1 MEHEELSSTGAVMI
15 AGVHASGPFVRLRV
29 NRHSLRL
36 SDPLLG
42 SYEFTPEQVV
52 SIEEATGFLYGGCS
66 RIRHNVVSYPNKIFF
81 RPSWKRKNLLDRICS
96 TGFQPAAQATDTGER
111 SIPVR
116 WQAIL
121 AIAALWNLL
130 LLLDE
135 LAPGNDG
142 KPGRFAM
149 LALLLLFICAMGLP
163 WIEWL
168 QKLILKP
175 DRHLGE
181 IRPWRNL
188 IALVSGLMLPA
199 FLLLSR

>member
-1 MEHEELSSTGAVMI
+1 MI
-15 AGVHASGPFVRLRV
+15 AGVNASGPLARLKV
-29 NRHSLRL
+29 DRHSLRL
-36 SDPLLG
+36 SVLLLG

-52 SIEEATGFLYGGCS
+52 SIEQARGFFYGGCI
-66 RIRHNVVSYPNKIFF
+66 RIRHTVASYPNKIFF
-81 RPSWKRKNLLDRICS
+81 RPSWKRKDFLDRIRS

-121 AIAALWNLL
+121 AIAALYNLL

-149 LALLLLFICAMGLP
+149 LALFLLFVCATGLP

-175 DRHLGE
+175 DRHIGE
-181 IRPWRNL
+181 IMPLRNL